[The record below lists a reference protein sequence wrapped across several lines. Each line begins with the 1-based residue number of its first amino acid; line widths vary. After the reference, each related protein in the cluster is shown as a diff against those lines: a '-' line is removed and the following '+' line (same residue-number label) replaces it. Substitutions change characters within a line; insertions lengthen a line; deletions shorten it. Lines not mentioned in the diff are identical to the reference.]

1 MRSSK
6 ATHHCLASSS
16 SSFLFSSAGKRGVN
30 RRFLSF
36 QDDVFSP
43 QGQQQSYT
51 LDPHRK
57 VRAHTPADPKCFVCQ
72 MLKNRSAE
80 AALCFCDAVTTRK
93 VACVHRCVFS
103 YKGAFDERS
112 DGPFCSP
119 SDEPGAHGSTPFQ
132 RAAHRL
138 PDAQSLPSAPG
149 AAAHAARRTAA
160 RGEGNMSLI

>member
-1 MRSSK
+1 MLIGAFFPFRTTCSVLKGSSR
-6 ATHHCLASSS
+6 ATHW
-16 SSFLFSSAGKRGVN
+16 
-30 RRFLSF
+30 
-36 QDDVFSP
+36 
-43 QGQQQSYT
+43 T
-51 LDPHRK
+51 LTEK
-57 VRAHTPADPKCFVCQ
+57 YVHTQPADPKCFVCQ

-93 VACVHRCVFS
+93 MARVHRCVFS

-119 SDEPGAHGSTPFQ
+119 SDQPGAHGSTPFQ